1 MTSKQLLLALGE
13 LDESTVKTAHLPMRR
28 NRHRTLRAALIA
40 AAAAVLCLTAVWGA
54 VTGYRAHV
62 AGTSDEFWREFPGT
76 EDGLSSLFFMDGLS
90 EYGAD
95 AQVEIALENVQSLL
109 DKSGRSY
116 HFDGSFVKRGEN
128 GQMINTAGFDWI
140 LVRNAEVMP
149 SLGAMWKYQKYYRP
163 DVSYL
168 ETTLIPVEESF
179 LCLITKG
186 KGLVWAE
193 GQENAPEERAKQLF
207 SAEVRG
213 CYRTDSGGC
222 FQLAFRYCPA
232 MPLGPAWFIG
242 ENVTLLENIKSAD
255 GTGFDVAQMENWI
268 IASAAFRHGE
278 VTIYGVDTTIEEVT
292 DQITHLD
299 LGDVPVVFSTGN

>member
-109 DKSGRSY
+109 DRSGRSY

-140 LVRNAEVMP
+140 LVGNAEVMP
-149 SLGAMWKYQKYYRP
+149 SLGAMWKHQKYYRP

-179 LCLITKG
+179 LCLI
-186 KGLVWAE
+186 
-193 GQENAPEERAKQLF
+193 
-207 SAEVRG
+207 RG
-213 CYRTDSGGC
+213 NCNSLRKTSNQITSSYIHG
-222 FQLAFRYCPA
+222 
-232 MPLGPAWFIG
+232 
-242 ENVTLLENIKSAD
+242 NVLWSL
-255 GTGFDVAQMENWI
+255 
-268 IASAAFRHGE
+268 IASSD
-278 VTIYGVDTTIEEVT
+278 IYLNLLSASLAYQKVVPLSYILNNGIIEI
-292 DQITHLD
+292 ITCSLD
-299 LGDVPVVFSTGN
+299 R